1 MRFTNGF
8 RWLMILTL
16 SLSTT
21 VFADRIH
28 QENASSPT
36 LQPGQTV
43 RKKIG
48 GGEVQSFE
56 VNLEAGQVM
65 RAVVEQLGVDVLLR
79 LYDPGGNKQAEV
91 DSPNG
96 ARGKEPLSFV
106 AASTGKYRLEV
117 RQLEA
122 DALAGYYTIT
132 LQEIRTANQLD
143 RNRLAAQSTF
153 AAADELRN
161 QSTLESVKKAQAKYE
176 EAQRLYASLKDR
188 RGLASCFYS
197 IGLINQMLGENRKA
211 LEFYSRAVPL
221 WQAEGELTAA
231 SIIEGNMALLYDD
244 IGEKKTALFY
254 YQRSLARFKQVG
266 ERREE
271 ANTLQNIAKLN
282 VSLGRYSSALQ
293 SFNQALRFF
302 RSAKREK
309 DIAYVLINIGVV
321 YESLGEYEKSL
332 EFINEALPILRKV
345 GDQRAEG
352 SALVSIANVQFGLG
366 RFQDALNLYNQALPI
381 LQAAGNQPLEVQVLN
396 DIGKCHLLLLDKL
409 KAASFFDKA
418 LALAKE
424 SNDRPKQAYIL
435 NNIGI
440 LYATAREITKA
451 EDNYREALALMETVA
466 DLHGQAQVLNN
477 LASLCITKGERQRA
491 LELLSRALVING
503 SLNEVPEEGNTLANL
518 MYAWKASQSPRL
530 AVFYGKRAV
539 NRFQLIRTR
548 IESLEKELQASFLF
562 SKEKVYRD
570 LAGLLISQGRLA
582 EAQQVLRLLKEE
594 EYFKFIRRSGN
605 ESALA
610 DISLSTEEA
619 EWERRYKTISDRI
632 AAIGLER
639 SKLLARQQRSK
650 AEEQRLANLEKDL
663 EVANERFQ
671 TFLSKLAEEFS
682 KTNDASF
689 RIAALRDTQALQSD
703 LRELGGATV
712 ALFTVVGADKF
723 RIILVT
729 PDAQLAR
736 EYPISASDLNQKILD
751 FRNAVQDPDTDP
763 LPLAQELYMIIVGP
777 VAQDLKQAHA
787 QTLMWSLDGLLRYLP
802 IAALNDGHR
811 YLIEQYQSVV
821 FTLASAS
828 RLKDLPAPQSRGL
841 GMGVSKAIGEF
852 PPLPGVP
859 LELRS
864 IIRDEKGTR
873 SSEPGILPGK
883 LMLDEAFTSSSMR
896 TELRKRYP
904 IVHIASHFIFKPG
917 NESDSFLLLGNG
929 EELTLSQ
936 IKRSVTLFNGVELL
950 TLSACDTA
958 TGSVGA
964 DGTEVEAFA
973 VMAQRQGAKAVLA
986 GLWPVSDNS
995 TRLLMQNFYRIRN
1008 GKVRHSKAEAL
1019 RRAQLSLLLGS
1030 DAGAPSKKYAHPF
1043 YWAPFILIG
1052 NWR

>member
-1 MRFTNGF
+1 MPFRNG
-8 RWLMILTL
+8 LLLLTLLTL
-16 SLSTT
+16 SL
-21 VFADRIH
+21 V
-28 QENASSPT
+28 SPT
-36 LQPGQTV
+36 DGIPGHSQHRNGTDLLQV
-43 RKKIG
+43 RAAVLQLAHPLKKKIG
-48 GGEVQSFE
+48 GGEVQAFE
-56 VNLEAGQVM
+56 VTLEAGQVM
-65 RAVVEQLGVDVLLR
+65 RAVVEQLGVDVLFR
-79 LYDPGGNKQAEV
+79 LYDPSGNKKAEV

-96 ARGKEPLSFV
+96 AWGKEPLSFV
-106 AASTGKYRLEV
+106 AEPAGKYRLEV

-132 LQEIRTANQLD
+132 VQEIRSANQLD
-143 RNRLAAQSTF
+143 KNRVAAQSIF
-153 AAADELRN
+153 SAADELRN
-161 QSTLESVKKAQAKYE
+161 QGTLESVKNAQAKYE
-176 EAQRLYASLKDR
+176 EARGLYASINDR

-197 IGLINQMLGENRKA
+197 VGLVNQMLGQNEKA
-211 LEFYSRAVPL
+211 LELYSRAVPL

-231 SIIEGNMALLYDD
+231 SIIEGNMALLYDE
-244 IGEKKTALFY
+244 IGDKKTALRY

-266 ERREE
+266 DRREE

-282 VSLGRYSSALQ
+282 VSLGRYPSALQ
-293 SFNQALRFF
+293 SFNQALKFF
-302 RSAKREK
+302 QSAKRQR
-309 DIAYVLINIGVV
+309 DIAYVLTNIGVV
-321 YESLGEYEKSL
+321 YESLGEFEKSL
-332 EFINEALPILRKV
+332 NFTNEALPILRKI

-366 RFQDALNLYNQALPI
+366 RFQDALNLYNQALPV
-381 LQAAGNQPLEVQVLN
+381 LQSAGNQPLEVQVLN
-396 DIGKCHLLLLDKL
+396 DIGKCHLLLRDNS
-409 KAASFFDKA
+409 KAASFFDKS

-424 SNDRPKQAYIL
+424 LNDRPKQAYIL
-435 NNIGI
+435 NNFGI
-440 LYATAREITKA
+440 LYATTGELTKA
-451 EDNYREALALMETVA
+451 EDNYREALTLMETVA

-477 LASLCITKGERQRA
+477 LASLCVAKGDKQRA
-491 LELLSRALVING
+491 LDLLSRALVING

-518 MYAWKASQSPRL
+518 MYAWKAFQSPRL

-548 IESLEKELQASFLF
+548 IERLDKELQASFLG

-570 LAGLLISQGRLA
+570 LASLLIAEGRLA

-594 EYFKFIRRSGN
+594 EYFQFIRRSSN

-610 DISLSTEEA
+610 DITLSSEES
-619 EWERRYKTISDRI
+619 EWERRYKNIADRI

-639 SKLLARQQRSK
+639 SKLLAKQQRST
-650 AEEQRLANLEKDL
+650 AEERQLANLEKDL
-663 EVANERFQ
+663 EAANQRFQ
-671 TFLSKLAEEFS
+671 NFLTKLAEEFS
-682 KTNDASF
+682 KTSDANF

-703 LRELGGATV
+703 LRELGAGTV
-712 ALFTVVGADKF
+712 ALFTVVGADKY

-736 EYPISASDLNQKILD
+736 EYAITASELNQKILD
-751 FRNAVQDPDTDP
+751 FRNAVQDPDADP
-763 LPLAQELYMIIVGP
+763 LPLAQELYKIIVGP
-777 VAQDLKQAHA
+777 VAEDLKQVHA

-828 RLKDLPAPQSRGL
+828 RLKDLPALNSRGL
-841 GMGVSKAIGEF
+841 GMGVSKAIRDF
-852 PPLPGVP
+852 APLPGVP

-864 IIRDEKGTR
+864 IIRDGQTR
-873 SSEPGILPGK
+873 ETGILPGK
-883 LMLDEAFTSSSMR
+883 LMLDEAFTLSSMR
-896 TELRKRYP
+896 MELRKRYP

-917 NESDSFLLLGNG
+917 NENDSFLLLGNG

-936 IKRSVTLFNGVELL
+936 IKRAVTLFNGVELL

-986 GLWPVSDNS
+986 GLWPVSDSS

-1008 GKVRHSKAEAL
+1008 GSVRHSKAEAL
-1019 RRAQLSLLLGS
+1019 RRAQLSLMEG
-1030 DAGAPSKKYAHPF
+1030 GKYAHPF